1 MLLNAEGKP
10 RADLFIEDMLHLNQ
24 AGYDL
29 WASEVAP
36 IVRRGEAG
44 FE

>member
-1 MLLNAEGKP
+1 LNAEGRP
-10 RADLFIEDMLHLNQ
+10 RAELFIEDMLHLNH

-29 WASEVAP
+29 WASAVAP
-36 IVRRGEAG
+36 IVTRGEAG